1 VIEGL
6 RLLPWWHEAIKRDLI
21 GARSKCET
29 CMDRTPS
36 DERQIQGCGYLPPLD
51 ESLRSVARIPSV
63 LGSNV
68 DPTVCP
74 GYSTRLPE
82 VIEVA
87 RARLHWSKG
96 SLREFVGGNP
106 TDALVMGIEFLEGA
120 NNECEGWAMRKEN
133 REKGGG

>member
-1 VIEGL
+1 MIEGL
-6 RLLPWWHEAIKRDLI
+6 RFLPWWHEQMKRDPTD
-21 GARSKCET
+21 ARSKCET
-29 CMDRTPS
+29 CMDRNPLET
-36 DERQIQGCGYLPPLD
+36 RQILGCGYEPPPD
-51 ESLRSVARIPSV
+51 ERLRSVARIPTL
-63 LGSNV
+63 LGSST

-133 REKGGG
+133 REKGGA